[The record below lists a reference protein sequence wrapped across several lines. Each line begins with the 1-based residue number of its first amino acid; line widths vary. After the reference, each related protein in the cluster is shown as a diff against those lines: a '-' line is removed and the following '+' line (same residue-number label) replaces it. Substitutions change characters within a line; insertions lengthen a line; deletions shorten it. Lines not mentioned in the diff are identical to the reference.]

1 VKISYDPDVD
11 AIYIQLIAGDHE
23 CRTVRLSE
31 DVALDFGPGE
41 KLVGIEI
48 LDAKKVIGKGKL
60 PRLVIDNLPVDG
72 FAETG
77 QRNGRGKARRRTA
90 KTIRRRS
97 GQAPKAA

>member
-1 VKISYDPDVD
+1 MKISYDPDVD

-60 PRLVIDNLPVDG
+60 PRLVVDNLDLEAAQGAVRRNSRQPVK
-72 FAETG
+72 ATAITG
-77 QRNGRGKARRRTA
+77 RRVRKA
-90 KTIRRRS
+90 
-97 GQAPKAA
+97 G